1 MIVAVKVFDLNNLN
15 ISEEDFKNEAILLS
29 KLRHPN
35 IINFYGVST
44 SPTKRYIIMECL
56 DQSMEKVIAKLE
68 FKQLTL
74 SLDQKLKMILN
85 IANGIEYL
93 HSLKPRKI
101 IHRDLKPQNILLDSN
116 GNCKLC
122 DFGLSKS
129 ISQATVSALTNQ
141 LGTHFYMSPEMFD
154 INAVDPTYATAVDIY
169 SFSIIMWQLLF
180 EIKDPY
186 LFKSSELFHKLK
198 TKSLEQVTSYQLTKM
213 ICENN
218 YRPSIPFQS
227 INECTDWCSEFMK
240 AELGNTST
248 IFKLGQLI
256 KECWQADPKLR
267 PSIEQVVDQLQSLQ
281 NELV

>member
-1 MIVAVKVFDLNNLN
+1 
-15 ISEEDFKNEAILLS
+15 EEDFKNEAILLS

-44 SPTKRYIIMECL
+44 SPTK
-56 DQSMEKVIAKLE
+56 Q

-169 SFSIIMWQLLF
+169 SFSIIMWQLL
-180 EIKDPY
+180 
-186 LFKSSELFHKLK
+186 
-198 TKSLEQVTSYQLTKM
+198 
-213 ICENN
+213 
-218 YRPSIPFQS
+218 
-227 INECTDWCSEFMK
+227 
-240 AELGNTST
+240 
-248 IFKLGQLI
+248 
-256 KECWQADPKLR
+256 
-267 PSIEQVVDQLQSLQ
+267 
-281 NELV
+281 